1 MNKTKE
7 EYTVVFAPHLS
18 KEFDTMQD
26 QYEVLYR
33 YFGYTAFRSGQAE
46 LIDAQLSGRDVFG
59 IMPTGGGKSL
69 CYQIP
74 ALMLEGITLVVS
86 PLISLMKDQV
96 TALKNMGVSAAYVN
110 RSLSAEQ
117 IRLVLRNIQQKK
129 YKIIYIAP
137 ERLLTESFLA
147 AISNL
152 KIAMV
157 AVDEAHCISQWGQDF
172 RPSYLRIADFLKLLK
187 VRPVVSAFTATATQ
201 EVRDDVERILGL
213 QNPLRIIT
221 GYDRPNL
228 RFAVVQPKSKPLAL
242 LDFIEARPG
251 KCGIVYCSTRKEVE
265 KVCQML
271 QNKGISATRYHAGLS
286 EEERHTNQDDF
297 VYDRCKVM
305 VATNAFGMGIDK
317 SNVGYVIH
325 YNMPQCI
332 ESYYQEAGRAGRDG
346 ENADCILLYSP
357 SDIRTAKF
365 LIQHPTENEELSEE
379 ERSNL
384 IKRELIRLDAMVGY
398 CNTSHCLRGYILEYF
413 GQEYPQLC
421 GNCSNCE
428 STAEQRDITE
438 YAKMILSCIYRI
450 HEQLGYSLGITLVVR
465 VLHGSR
471 EKRIK
476 ELRLDRLS
484 TYGLMNHVPRAEIR
498 EMISALEN
506 QGYIM
511 THPDRG
517 DLNQTDKAREV
528 LFHGE
533 KVKMLV
539 RKKKREKSRKEDA
552 SSNPNTAGLLE
563 ELKALRLTLA
573 KEENMPAYIVFS
585 NATLKDMAQKAPVT
599 MAEFL
604 AVSGVGKFKA
614 ERYGQRFL
622 TAIKKYMDGG
632 FDSGI

>member
-1 MNKTKE
+1 
-7 EYTVVFAPHLS
+7 
-18 KEFDTMQD
+18 MQD

-172 RPSYLRIADFLKLLK
+172 RPSCLRIADFLKLLK

-517 DLNQTDKAREV
+517 DLNLTDKAREV

-622 TAIKKYMDGG
+622 TAIKKYMDGE

>member
-1 MNKTKE
+1 
-7 EYTVVFAPHLS
+7 
-18 KEFDTMQD
+18 MQD

-384 IKRELIRLDAMVGY
+384 VKKALIRLDAMVGY
-398 CNTSHCLRGYILEYF
+398 CNTSRCLRGYILEYF

-517 DLNQTDKAREV
+517 DLNLTDKAREV

-622 TAIKKYMDGG
+622 TAIKKYMDGE

>member
-1 MNKTKE
+1 
-7 EYTVVFAPHLS
+7 
-18 KEFDTMQD
+18 MQD

-117 IRLVLRNIQQKK
+117 IRLVLRKIQQKK

-384 IKRELIRLDAMVGY
+384 VKKALIRLDAMVGY
-398 CNTSHCLRGYILEYF
+398 CNTSRCLRGYILEYF
-413 GQEYPQLC
+413 GQEHPQLC

-511 THPDRG
+511 THPDHG
-517 DLNQTDKAREV
+517 DLNLTDKAREV

>member
-1 MNKTKE
+1 
-7 EYTVVFAPHLS
+7 
-18 KEFDTMQD
+18 MQD

-33 YFGYTAFRSGQAE
+33 YFGYTAFRSGQEE

-117 IRLVLRNIQQKK
+117 IRLVLRKIQQKK

-332 ESYYQEAGRAGRDG
+332 ESYYQEAGRAGRDW

-517 DLNQTDKAREV
+517 DLNLTDKAREV

-622 TAIKKYMDGG
+622 TAIKKYMDGE

>member
-117 IRLVLRNIQQKK
+117 IRLVLRKIQQKK

-413 GQEYPQLC
+413 GQEHPQLC

-517 DLNQTDKAREV
+517 DLNLTDKAREV

-622 TAIKKYMDGG
+622 TAIKKYMDGE

>member
-517 DLNQTDKAREV
+517 DLNLTDKAREV

-622 TAIKKYMDGG
+622 TAIKKYMDGE
-632 FDSGI
+632 FDSGT

>member
-346 ENADCILLYSP
+346 EKADCILLYSP

-517 DLNQTDKAREV
+517 DLNLTDKAREV

-622 TAIKKYMDGG
+622 TAIKKYMDGE

>member
-1 MNKTKE
+1 
-7 EYTVVFAPHLS
+7 
-18 KEFDTMQD
+18 MQD

-46 LIDAQLSGRDVFG
+46 LIDAQLSGQDVFG

-384 IKRELIRLDAMVGY
+384 VKKALIRLDAMVGY

-517 DLNQTDKAREV
+517 DLNLTDKAREV

-622 TAIKKYMDGG
+622 TAIKKYMDGE

>member
-1 MNKTKE
+1 
-7 EYTVVFAPHLS
+7 
-18 KEFDTMQD
+18 MQD

-384 IKRELIRLDAMVGY
+384 VKKALIRLDAMVGY

-517 DLNQTDKAREV
+517 DLNLTDKAREV

>member
-46 LIDAQLSGRDVFG
+46 LIDAQLSGQDVFG

-384 IKRELIRLDAMVGY
+384 VKKALIRLDAMVGY

-517 DLNQTDKAREV
+517 DLNLTDKAREV

>member
-1 MNKTKE
+1 
-7 EYTVVFAPHLS
+7 
-18 KEFDTMQD
+18 MQD

-413 GQEYPQLC
+413 GQEHPQLC

-511 THPDRG
+511 THPDHG
-517 DLNQTDKAREV
+517 DLNLTDKAREV

>member
-1 MNKTKE
+1 
-7 EYTVVFAPHLS
+7 
-18 KEFDTMQD
+18 MQD

-46 LIDAQLSGRDVFG
+46 LIDAQLSGQDVFG

-384 IKRELIRLDAMVGY
+384 VKKALIRLDAMVGY

-413 GQEYPQLC
+413 GQEHPQLC

-517 DLNQTDKAREV
+517 DLNLTDKAREV

>member
-1 MNKTKE
+1 
-7 EYTVVFAPHLS
+7 
-18 KEFDTMQD
+18 MQD

-384 IKRELIRLDAMVGY
+384 VKKALIRLDAMVGY
-398 CNTSHCLRGYILEYF
+398 CSTSHCLRGYILEYF

-476 ELRLDRLS
+476 ELQLDRLS

-517 DLNQTDKAREV
+517 DLNLTDKAREV

-599 MAEFL
+599 MVEFMD
-604 AVSGVGKFKA
+604 VSGVGKFKA

-622 TAIKKYMDGG
+622 TAIKKYMDGE
-632 FDSGI
+632 FDSGT

>member
-1 MNKTKE
+1 
-7 EYTVVFAPHLS
+7 
-18 KEFDTMQD
+18 MQD

-517 DLNQTDKAREV
+517 DLNLTDKAREV

-622 TAIKKYMDGG
+622 TAIKKYMDGE

>member
-1 MNKTKE
+1 MLDK
-7 EYTVVFAPHLS
+7 
-18 KEFDTMQD
+18 
-26 QYEVLYR
+26 YEVLYR
-33 YFGYTAFRSGQAE
+33 YFGYTAFRGGQAE
-46 LIDAQLSGRDVFG
+46 LVDAQLSGRDVFG

-74 ALMLEGITLVVS
+74 ALMMEGITLVVS

-96 TALKNMGVSAAYVN
+96 SALKNMGISAAYVN
-110 RSLSAEQ
+110 RSLSSEQ
-117 IRLVLRNIQQKK
+117 IRLVLRNIQQQK

-137 ERLLTESFLA
+137 ERLLSESFLA

-152 KIAMV
+152 EIAMV

-187 VRPVVSAFTATATQ
+187 NRPVVSAFTATATQ

-228 RFAVVQPKSKPLAL
+228 RFEVVQPKSKPVAL
-242 LDFIEARPG
+242 LDFIEARQG
-251 KCGIVYCSTRKEVE
+251 KCGIVYCSTRKGVE

-271 QNKGISATRYHAGLS
+271 QNKGISATRYHAGLP
-286 EEERHTNQDDF
+286 EEERRTNQDDF

-325 YNMPQCI
+325 YNMPQSI

-357 SDIRTAKF
+357 ADIRMAKF

-379 ERSNL
+379 ERGNI
-384 IKRELIRLDAMVGY
+384 IKRALIRLDAMIGY
-398 CNTSHCLRGYILEYF
+398 CSTNHCLRGYILEYF
-413 GQEYPQLC
+413 GQEHPQLC

-428 STAEQRDITE
+428 STTEERDITE

-450 HEQLGYSLGITLVVR
+450 HEQLGYSLGETLVVR
-465 VLHGSR
+465 VLHGSS

-476 ELRLDRLS
+476 ALRLDQLS
-484 TYGLMNHVPRAEIR
+484 TYGLMNHVPRSEIR

-506 QGYIM
+506 QGYIIS
-511 THPDRG
+511 HSDREG
-517 DLNQTDKAREV
+517 LKLTSKAREV

-533 KVKMLV
+533 NVKMLV
-539 RKKKREKSRKEDA
+539 RKKKREKPRKEAA
-552 SSNPNTAGLLE
+552 SSSPNTAGLLE

-573 KEENMPAYIVFS
+573 KEEEIPAYIVFS
-585 NATLKDMAQKAPVT
+585 NATLQDMAQKAPVT
-599 MAEFL
+599 MEDFL
-604 AVSGVGKFKA
+604 NVSGVGNYKA
-614 ERYGQRFL
+614 GRYGQVFI
-622 TAIKKYMDGG
+622 TTIKKYLGED
-632 FDSGI
+632 

>member
-1 MNKTKE
+1 
-7 EYTVVFAPHLS
+7 
-18 KEFDTMQD
+18 MQD

-398 CNTSHCLRGYILEYF
+398 CNTSRCLRGYILEYF
-413 GQEYPQLC
+413 GQEHPQLC

-517 DLNQTDKAREV
+517 DLNLTDKAREV

-622 TAIKKYMDGG
+622 TAIKKYMDGE

>member
-384 IKRELIRLDAMVGY
+384 VKKALIRLDAMVGY

-517 DLNQTDKAREV
+517 DLNLTDKAREV

-622 TAIKKYMDGG
+622 TAIKKYMDGE
-632 FDSGI
+632 FNSGT

>member
-1 MNKTKE
+1 
-7 EYTVVFAPHLS
+7 
-18 KEFDTMQD
+18 MQD

-46 LIDAQLSGRDVFG
+46 LIDAQLSGQDVFG

-384 IKRELIRLDAMVGY
+384 VKKALIRLDAMVGY
-398 CNTSHCLRGYILEYF
+398 CNTSHCLRVYILEYF
-413 GQEYPQLC
+413 GQEHPQLC

-511 THPDRG
+511 THPDHG
-517 DLNQTDKAREV
+517 DLNLTDKAREV

>member
-384 IKRELIRLDAMVGY
+384 VKKALIRLDAMVGY
-398 CNTSHCLRGYILEYF
+398 CNTSRCLRGYILEYF

-517 DLNQTDKAREV
+517 DLNLTDKAREV

-622 TAIKKYMDGG
+622 TAIKKYMDGE